1 MGQKLLDY
9 RVSVSPKTGESIKLN
24 SHMMLL
30 TITDT
35 AKKYLKSVSN
45 GDYVTLGVK
54 GGGCSGFQ
62 YVWDFKKNWPDV
74 KWSDPIDDVLVLDPL
89 AEMYVL
95 GSEIDY
101 VTELGG
107 SYLAVKNPT
116 STSSCGCG
124 ESFGV

>member
-1 MGQKLLDY
+1 MIN
-9 RVSVSPKTGESIKLN
+9 EINFSIKAVERINQL
-24 SHMMLL
+24 
-30 TITDT
+30 I
-35 AKKYLKSVSN
+35 AKKPP
-45 GDYVTLGVK
+45 GTFFRIAVK

-62 YVWDFKKNWPDV
+62 YVWGLRSDHPDV
-74 KWSDPIDDVLVLDPL
+74 KWSDPIENILVVDPL

-95 GSEIDY
+95 GSVIDY

>member
-1 MGQKLLDY
+1 M
-9 RVSVSPKTGESIKLN
+9 
-24 SHMMLL
+24 L
-30 TITDT
+30 TITET
-35 AKKYLKSVSN
+35 AKDYLKSVSN

-74 KWSDPIDDVLVLDPL
+74 NWSDPIEDILVLDPS
-89 AEMYVL
+89 AELYVF

-101 VTELGG
+101 VKELGG
-107 SYLAVKNPT
+107 SFLKISNPT

-124 ESFGV
+124 ESFSV